1 MQDLLFQ
8 RKNPRHLVS
17 RVRLRICFREKTHE
31 KQIFFFQVWIGT
43 LSHGPS
49 GNELRATYGNT
60 EKMEFLVKISK
71 EIRLIYLLTNF
82 GYHFRTTL
90 ED

>member
-1 MQDLLFQ
+1 M
-8 RKNPRHLVS
+8 KS
-17 RVRLRICFREKTHE
+17 KS
-31 KQIFFFQVWIGT
+31 FFQVWIGT

-49 GNELRATYGNT
+49 GNELKATYGNT

-82 GYHFRTTL
+82 GYPSF
-90 ED
+90 

>member
-1 MQDLLFQ
+1 MKSKSL
-8 RKNPRHLVS
+8 
-17 RVRLRICFREKTHE
+17 
-31 KQIFFFQVWIGT
+31 FFQVWIGT

-71 EIRLIYLLTNF
+71 EIRLIYQLTNF